1 MLVSKCNDRGSP
13 DATLLSRSPR
23 SARWRSG
30 AHRSSARFAECLT
43 GYSTAVID
51 EAVIDAP
58 HRARI
63 REGLDVG
70 LIAVMRSFVR
80 SSMSVGRN
88 PGKSFERVA
97 QAVCSR
103 VVQRSLEDP
112 RPFRNRREL
121 EEALSQRS
129 SIPFDGTGA
138 LIIAKAVMSRVGPLK
153 VVAGRTPW
161 LMAASAVP
169 DMYSALARGR
179 DEVAIVS
186 SFLVNRA
193 GGAGADIDPERL
205 RRVTVQL
212 LLRRSIDPGSE
223 SESDADLVSSWIRR
237 TLKSALPFVKGGVT
251 PHAKRIAAA
260 AATVDPSMLRGSPAT
275 CDRDHARTPA

>member
-1 MLVSKCNDRGSP
+1 MPSSSGR
-13 DATLLSRSPR
+13 SRADVGLR
-23 SARWRSG
+23 DEIGWRL
-30 AHRSSARFAECLT
+30 RTARFARRLT

-51 EAVIDAP
+51 EALIE
-58 HRARI
+58 ARHPAGTP
-63 REGLDVG
+63 EGLDVN

-80 SSMSVGRN
+80 SSMSVGRD
-88 PGKSFERVA
+88 PGRSFERVA

-112 RPFRNRREL
+112 RPIRDLREL
-121 EEALSQRS
+121 QAALSQRS

-138 LIIAKAVMSRVGPLK
+138 VIITKAVLSRVGPLK
-153 VVAGRTPW
+153 ILAGRTPW

-179 DEVAIVS
+179 EEVAIVS

-193 GGAGADIDPERL
+193 GGTGANIDPERL

-212 LLRRSIDPGSE
+212 LQRRRVDPGSD
-223 SESDADLVSSWIRR
+223 SDADLVSSWIRR
-237 TLKSALPFVKGGVT
+237 ALKSALPFVKGGVT
-251 PHAKRIAAA
+251 PHPKRIAAA
-260 AATVDPSMLRGSPAT
+260 AANVDPSMLRRSRAT
-275 CDRDHARTPA
+275 RDPDYARTPA